1 MLELVVPWQQFLHFL
16 IKILYLSF
24 LHIFLYHHICPNIFA
39 NVFFRL
45 FDRWGQDDRQPV
57 RAGGRDDLPGEPLI
71 SALFV
76 FKVRINLNLL
86 TYKTS
91 IQINMTDNL
100 SVRMQHASMG
110 FKNARWAV
118 PSGYPNPTRYPVF
131 LSIPDPTRFSF
142 RNHRVAGNPK
152 HRVLPDISGKPEVS
166 GTTRYSG
173 YRP

>member
-1 MLELVVPWQQFLHFL
+1 M
-16 IKILYLSF
+16 SF
-24 LHIFLYHHICPNIFA
+24 LHIFLYHHICLNIFA

-45 FDRWGQDDRQPV
+45 VDRWAQDDRQPV

-110 FKNARWAV
+110 FKNARWDILDKIF
-118 PSGYPNPTRYPVF
+118 SGF
-131 LSIPDPTRFSF
+131 LFHF
-142 RNHRVAGNPK
+142 
-152 HRVLPDISGKPEVS
+152 
-166 GTTRYSG
+166 
-173 YRP
+173 